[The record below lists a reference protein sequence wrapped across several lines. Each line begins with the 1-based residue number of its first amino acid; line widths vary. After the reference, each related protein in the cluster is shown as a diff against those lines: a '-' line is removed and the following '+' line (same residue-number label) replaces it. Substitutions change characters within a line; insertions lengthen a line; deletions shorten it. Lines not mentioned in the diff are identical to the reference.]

1 MFRKDFKRL
10 DDIRL
15 TMSNRKVLLNDS
27 EFELDRPT
35 SRMVC
40 IYHAL
45 SHPVRL
51 TICKCLLA
59 GPLSVSQ
66 ICKRLELKQYV
77 VSQQLAVLRNSD
89 VVVTKRVSRNVI
101 YSLRSEAVRRI
112 LGVSI
117 KNTKIEE
124 ELSPSGTSK
133 NASGIVKAFD

>member
-1 MFRKDFKRL
+1 MNSIK
-10 DDIRL
+10 
-15 TMSNRKVLLNDS
+15 MSLNDS
-27 EFELDRPT
+27 EFEFDRPT

-89 VVVTKRVSRNVI
+89 VVVTKRVSRNKI

-112 LGVSI
+112 LRVSI
-117 KNTKIEE
+117 TNTKIEE
-124 ELSPSGTSK
+124 GLPASGTSK
-133 NASGIVKAFD
+133 NASGFAKVDP

>member
-1 MFRKDFKRL
+1 
-10 DDIRL
+10 
-15 TMSNRKVLLNDS
+15 MSNRKVLLNDG

-112 LGVSI
+112 LRVSI
-117 KNTKIEE
+117 TNTKIEGR
-124 ELSPSGTSK
+124 LQPSGTNK
-133 NASGIVKAFD
+133 NASRFANADF

>member
-1 MFRKDFKRL
+1 
-10 DDIRL
+10 
-15 TMSNRKVLLNDS
+15 MSNRKTLLNDS

-59 GPLSVSQ
+59 EPLSVSQ
-66 ICKRLELKQYV
+66 ICKRLELKQYA

-112 LGVSI
+112 LRVSI
-117 KNTKIEE
+117 TNTKIEDGFQ
-124 ELSPSGTSK
+124 PRGPSK
-133 NASGIVKAFD
+133 NASRFANADF

>member
-1 MFRKDFKRL
+1 MA
-10 DDIRL
+10 
-15 TMSNRKVLLNDS
+15 MSNRKLLLNDS
-27 EFELDRPT
+27 EFELERPT

-59 GPLSVSQ
+59 APLSVSQ
-66 ICKRLELKQYV
+66 ICERLELKQYV

-101 YSLRSEAVRRI
+101 YSLRSESVRRI
-112 LGVSI
+112 LCVSI
-117 KNTKIEE
+117 TNTKIEE
-124 ELSPSGTSK
+124 ALSSSGTSK
-133 NASGIVKAFD
+133 NASGFASVEL

>member
-1 MFRKDFKRL
+1 
-10 DDIRL
+10 
-15 TMSNRKVLLNDS
+15 MSNRKVLLNDG

-51 TICKCLLA
+51 TICKCLLG

-66 ICKRLELKQYV
+66 ICERLELKQYA

-112 LGVSI
+112 LRVSI
-117 KNTKIEE
+117 TNTKIEE
-124 ELSPSGTSK
+124 AMLPSGASK
-133 NASGIVKAFD
+133 KASGFAKVDP

>member
-1 MFRKDFKRL
+1 
-10 DDIRL
+10 
-15 TMSNRKVLLNDS
+15 MSNRKTLLNDG

-66 ICKRLELKQYV
+66 ICEQLDRKQYA

-112 LGVSI
+112 LRVSI
-117 KNTKIEE
+117 TNTQIEDGFQ
-124 ELSPSGTSK
+124 PSRKSK
-133 NASGIVKAFD
+133 NARRFANADF

>member
-1 MFRKDFKRL
+1 
-10 DDIRL
+10 
-15 TMSNRKVLLNDS
+15 MSNRKILLNDS

-66 ICKRLELKQYV
+66 LCERLELKQYV
-77 VSQQLAVLRNSD
+77 ASQQLAVLRNSD
-89 VVVTKRVSRNVI
+89 VVVTKRFSRNVI
-101 YSLRSEAVRRI
+101 YSLKSEAVRRI
-112 LGVSI
+112 LRVSTT
-117 KNTKIEE
+117 NTKIEE
-124 ELSPSGTSK
+124 GLPPSGTTN
-133 NASGIVKAFD
+133 NASDVFKVDF

>member
-1 MFRKDFKRL
+1 
-10 DDIRL
+10 
-15 TMSNRKVLLNDS
+15 MSNRKILLNDS

-51 TICKCLLA
+51 AICKCLLV

-66 ICKRLELKQYV
+66 ICERLELKQYA
-77 VSQQLAVLRNSD
+77 VSQQLAVLRKSD

-112 LGVSI
+112 LRVSI
-117 KNTKIEE
+117 TNTKIEE
-124 ELSPSGTSK
+124 GLSSSGTSK
-133 NASGIVKAFD
+133 NASGIAKVLD

>member
-1 MFRKDFKRL
+1 M
-10 DDIRL
+10 
-15 TMSNRKVLLNDS
+15 TMSSRKVLLSDS

-66 ICKRLELKQYV
+66 ICERLELKQYV

-89 VVVTKRVSRNVI
+89 VLVTKRFSRNMI

-112 LGVSI
+112 LRVSI
-117 KNTKIEE
+117 TNTKIEE
-124 ELSPSGTSK
+124 DLLPSGTNK
-133 NASGIVKAFD
+133 NASGFAKVDP

>member
-1 MFRKDFKRL
+1 
-10 DDIRL
+10 
-15 TMSNRKVLLNDS
+15 MSNRKAFFNDS

-66 ICKRLELKQYV
+66 ICERLELKQYA
-77 VSQQLAVLRNSD
+77 VSQQLAVLRKSD

-112 LGVSI
+112 LLVSI
-117 KNTKIEE
+117 TNTKIEE
-124 ELSPSGTSK
+124 GLPPSGTSK
-133 NASGIVKAFD
+133 SASGTVNAFD

>member
-1 MFRKDFKRL
+1 MMSDRKPLF
-10 DDIRL
+10 
-15 TMSNRKVLLNDS
+15 NDS

-51 TICKCLLA
+51 TICKSLLA

-66 ICKRLELKQYV
+66 ICERLELKQYA
-77 VSQQLAVLRNSD
+77 VSQQLAVLRKSD
-89 VVVTKRVSRNVI
+89 VVLTKRVSRNVI

-112 LGVSI
+112 LRVSI
-117 KNTKIEE
+117 TNTKIEE
-124 ELSPSGTSK
+124 GLSPIGTSK
-133 NASGIVKAFD
+133 NACDIVNGFD

>member
-1 MFRKDFKRL
+1 MNYWMDL
-10 DDIRL
+10 V
-15 TMSNRKVLLNDS
+15 MSNRNALFDDS

-66 ICKRLELKQYV
+66 ICERLELKQYV
-77 VSQQLAVLRNSD
+77 VSQQLAVLRKSD

-112 LGVSI
+112 LLVSI
-117 KNTKIEE
+117 TNTKIEE
-124 ELSPSGTSK
+124 RLSPIGTSK
-133 NASGIVKAFD
+133 NAGDIVKVFD

>member
-1 MFRKDFKRL
+1 
-10 DDIRL
+10 
-15 TMSNRKVLLNDS
+15 MSGVKFPWSDS
-27 EFELDRPT
+27 EFKLDRPT

-51 TICKCLLA
+51 TICRRLLS

-66 ICKRLELKQYV
+66 ICEQLELKQYV
-77 VSQQLAVLRNSD
+77 ASQQLAVLRNSD

-124 ELSPSGTSK
+124 ALSPSGTSK

>member
-1 MFRKDFKRL
+1 
-10 DDIRL
+10 
-15 TMSNRKVLLNDS
+15 MSNKKVFLNDS

-51 TICKCLLA
+51 TICKRLLA

-66 ICKRLELKQYV
+66 ICDQLELKQYV

-101 YSLRSEAVRRI
+101 YSLRSESVRRI
-112 LGVSI
+112 LRVSI
-117 KNTKIEE
+117 TNTKIEE
-124 ELSPSGTSK
+124 GLPTSGASK
-133 NASGIVKAFD
+133 NASGFAKVDF

>member
-1 MFRKDFKRL
+1 MSDRK
-10 DDIRL
+10 I
-15 TMSNRKVLLNDS
+15 LLNDS

-66 ICKRLELKQYV
+66 ICDQLELKQYV

-101 YSLRSEAVRRI
+101 YSLRSESVRRI
-112 LGVSI
+112 LRVSTT
-117 KNTKIEE
+117 NTKIEE
-124 ELSPSGTSK
+124 GLPTSGTSK
-133 NASGIVKAFD
+133 NASGFAKVDF

>member
-1 MFRKDFKRL
+1 
-10 DDIRL
+10 
-15 TMSNRKVLLNDS
+15 MSNRKALFNDS

-66 ICKRLELKQYV
+66 ICERLDLKQYA
-77 VSQQLAVLRNSD
+77 VSQQLAVLRKSD
-89 VVVTKRVSRNVI
+89 VVVTNRVSRNVI

-112 LGVSI
+112 LLVSI
-117 KNTKIEE
+117 TNTKIEE
-124 ELSPSGTSK
+124 GSPLVGTSK
-133 NASGIVKAFD
+133 SARGVVEAFD

>member
-1 MFRKDFKRL
+1 MSDRKF
-10 DDIRL
+10 
-15 TMSNRKVLLNDS
+15 LLNDS
-27 EFELDRPT
+27 DLELDRPT

-59 GPLSVSQ
+59 GPLSVSK
-66 ICKRLELKQYV
+66 ICERLDLKQYA
-77 VSQQLAVLRNSD
+77 VSQQLAVLRKSD

-112 LGVSI
+112 LRVSI
-117 KNTKIEE
+117 TNTKIEE
-124 ELSPSGTSK
+124 GLSPIRTSK
-133 NASGIVKAFD
+133 NASDIVKVFD

>member
-1 MFRKDFKRL
+1 MMSDRKTLF
-10 DDIRL
+10 
-15 TMSNRKVLLNDS
+15 NDS
-27 EFELDRPT
+27 EFVLDRPT

-59 GPLSVSQ
+59 GPLSVSK
-66 ICKRLELKQYV
+66 ICERLELKQYA
-77 VSQQLAVLRNSD
+77 VSQQLAVLRKSD

-112 LGVSI
+112 LLVSI
-117 KNTKIEE
+117 TNTKIEE
-124 ELSPSGTSK
+124 GLPPHGTSK
-133 NASGIVKAFD
+133 SASGIVEAFD

>member
-1 MFRKDFKRL
+1 
-10 DDIRL
+10 
-15 TMSNRKVLLNDS
+15 MSNRELLLNDI
-27 EFELDRPT
+27 EFELERPT

-59 GPLSVSQ
+59 APLSVSQ
-66 ICKRLELKQYV
+66 ICERLELKQYV

-101 YSLRSEAVRRI
+101 YYLRSESVRRI
-112 LGVSI
+112 LRVSI
-117 KNTKIEE
+117 TNTKIEE
-124 ELSPSGTSK
+124 GLRPSETSK
-133 NASGIVKAFD
+133 NASSYAKIDF

>member
-1 MFRKDFKRL
+1 
-10 DDIRL
+10 
-15 TMSNRKVLLNDS
+15 MSNRKALSNDG

-51 TICKCLLA
+51 TICKCLLT

-66 ICKRLELKQYV
+66 ICERLELKQYA
-77 VSQQLAVLRNSD
+77 VSQQLAVLRKSD

-112 LGVSI
+112 LRVSI
-117 KNTKIEE
+117 TNTKIEE
-124 ELSPSGTSK
+124 GLSPIGTSK
-133 NASGIVKAFD
+133 NASDTVTVFD